1 MSAQRDAQIGLRASL
16 HAGRDEVVAAC
27 LRAAE
32 VLGRHAS
39 VSASPAKVVVQIFP
53 GLRKSAAHVS
63 PLVGIALAPGDDGT
77 VLLAAGIE
85 RYRTVRPAFL
95 MIGVGPK
102 ALVGKSTY
110 LNFLKALEAELGAI
124 DGGKGTIQRTKASR

>member
-27 LRAAE
+27 VRAAE
-32 VLGRHAS
+32 VLGRHAN
-39 VSASPAKVVVQIFP
+39 VSASSAKVVVQIFP
-53 GLRKSAAHVS
+53 GLSKSAAHVS
-63 PLVGIALAPGDDGT
+63 PLVGVTLTPGNDGT
-77 VLLAAGIE
+77 VMLAARIE

-102 ALVGKSTY
+102 ALVGKRTY
-110 LNFLKALEAELGAI
+110 LNFLKALEAELGALD
-124 DGGKGTIQRTKASR
+124 DGHGTIQRTKASR

>member
-1 MSAQRDAQIGLRASL
+1 MSALRDAQIGLRASL

-27 LRAAE
+27 LRAAD
-32 VLGRHAS
+32 VLGGHAS
-39 VSASPAKVVVQIFP
+39 ASASSAKVVVWIFP
-53 GLRKSAAHVS
+53 GFLKSAAHVS
-63 PLVGIALAPGDDGT
+63 PLVGVTLTPGNDGT
-77 VLLAAGIE
+77 VLLVAKVE

-110 LNFLKALEAELGAI
+110 LNFLKALEAELGAL
-124 DGGKGTIQRTKASR
+124 DGGRGTIQRTKASR